1 MLVKNPPPNGHGRTP
16 ACSSASRVQAAGIRP
31 GAIPRRTVLRGLG
44 ASLSLPLLESMTC
57 GGGEQAHNAN
67 RMVVLMTDLG
77 MLPQYWFP
85 KGVGFDYEDSR
96 YTKVVSPFRK
106 RMTIVTGSA
115 LPGVDGQH
123 DADICYLTGT
133 PRPQSPS
140 FRNGESL
147 DVFAASH
154 IGKDTRYS
162 LINTCN
168 NAGRSMSF
176 SRSGSRVPPLAD
188 PVALYNK
195 LFVGNAAE
203 AKEQVARLESKKS
216 ILDKVLEP
224 SRALQQKVSAAD
236 KERLDQYYTAVRDA
250 EAALVRAIEWSAVAK
265 PKASV
270 TAPDHNAYA
279 GDTLLI
285 SLAFQKLISLAIQTD
300 QTRVATMLVSGAF
313 GTKFRHA
320 GKEWE
325 VHGLSHHAGDPEKI
339 EALAHYEE
347 SVLGIL
353 VALLRSLDEVQ
364 EEGQTLLD
372 RTTVLFG
379 SHLLNGHSHSQ
390 ANLPTIL
397 AGGGFKHRGLLT
409 FEGDGYYP
417 LTNLYVSMLHKLGI
431 ETERFSSSTG
441 TMRGLEA

>member
-1 MLVKNPPPNGHGRTP
+1 MKNKPESNHIHAPWVRP
-16 ACSSASRVQAAGIRP
+16 AAVS
-31 GAIPRRTVLRGLG
+31 RRTVLRGLG
-44 ASLSLPLLESMTC
+44 ASLSLPLLEAMTC
-57 GGGEQAHNAN
+57 CGAEQVHSAN
-67 RMVVLMTDLG
+67 RMVVLMSDLG

-85 KGVGFDYEDSR
+85 KGMGFDYEDSR
-96 YTKVVSPFRK
+96 YTKVVSSFRK

-147 DVFAASH
+147 DVFAAGH
-154 IGKDTRYS
+154 IGNETRYS

-168 NAGRSMSF
+168 NGGRSMTF
-176 SRSGSRVPPLAD
+176 NRSGSKVPPLND

-195 LFVGNAAE
+195 LFVENAAQ
-203 AKEQVARLESKKS
+203 AKEQIAKLKTKKS

-224 SRALQQKVSAAD
+224 SRALQRKVSATD
-236 KERLDQYYTAVRDA
+236 RERLDQYFTAVRDA
-250 EAALVRAIEWSAVAK
+250 EQELVRAIEWSTVPK
-265 PKASV
+265 PKTDV
-270 TAPDHNAYA
+270 TAPNRDAYK

-285 SLAFQKLISLAIQTD
+285 SSAFQKLISLAIQTD
-300 QTRVATMLVSGAF
+300 QTRIATMLVSGAF
-313 GTKFRHA
+313 GTTFRHD
-320 GKEWE
+320 GKEWQ
-325 VHGLSHHAGDPEKI
+325 VHALSHHAGDPEKI

-347 SVLGIL
+347 SVMSIL
-353 VALLRSLDEVQ
+353 NALLHSLDEVQ
-364 EEGQTLLD
+364 ENGQPLLD

-390 ANLPTIL
+390 TNLPTIL
-397 AGGGFKHRGLLT
+397 AGGGFRHKGLIQ
-409 FEGDGYYP
+409 FEGDGRYP
-417 LTNLYVSMLHKLGI
+417 LTNLYLSMLHKLGI
-431 ETERFSSSTG
+431 ETDRFSTSTG